1 MAYTP
6 VILATGGYDHKIRF
20 WEATTG
26 ACTKTLSFGESQLNC
41 LSISPD
47 KSLLAA
53 GGNSQLRLFDIKG
66 SSSDGKPL
74 ISYEGHSG
82 NVTAVGFQRDLK
94 WLYTGSE
101 DGTVRVWDPRS
112 GTSST
117 RTYECGSS
125 VNTVAL
131 NPNQA
136 ELITGDQNGNV
147 KIWDLSADRCREEY
161 VPAQDV
167 PVRSIS
173 ISFDASLVAVG
184 SHKGKVFMYQ
194 TTSEKVCLHPCSHEG
209 VREGESILTTHPLHT
224 HTHTPPNLAKQQKL
238 EIVGDFQ
245 AHTDYLLK
253 CVISPDINVVA
264 TTSADKTIKLWS
276 TSGKLETTLAQHQRW
291 VWDAVFSADSL
302 YLVSA
307 SSDYSA
313 RLWDLRT
320 GEVIRLYSAG
330 NNLAVTC
337 VALNDSES

>member
-26 ACTKTLSFGESQLNC
+26 ACTKTLSFGESQVNC

-53 GGNSQLRLFDIKG
+53 GGNTQLQLFDIKG

-131 NPNQA
+131 SPNQA

-194 TTSEKVCLHPCSHEG
+194 TTSEKVRMRPRDARKTMKERGGKIYIFSQP
-209 VREGESILTTHPLHT
+209 HPLPT
-224 HTHTPPNLAKQQKL
+224 KQQKL

-245 AHTDYLLK
+245 AHNDYLLK

>member
-53 GGNSQLRLFDIKG
+53 GGNSQLQLFDIKG

-194 TTSEKVCLHPCSHEG
+194 TTSEKVCLHPCSHKG
-209 VREGESILTTHPLHT
+209 RKRGRKYTHNPPTPYT
-224 HTHTPPNLAKQQKL
+224 HTAKPRQTTETRNCWGLSGAHRLPAKVRHLTRHKRRGHNLGRQDDQTLVDEWQVGNHPRTAPAVGVGRSFLRRLALPRLGQLRLLCTPLGLAHRR
-238 EIVGDFQ
+238 G
-245 AHTDYLLK
+245 H
-253 CVISPDINVVA
+253 SP
-264 TTSADKTIKLWS
+264 L
-276 TSGKLETTLAQHQRW
+276 
-291 VWDAVFSADSL
+291 
-302 YLVSA
+302 
-307 SSDYSA
+307 
-313 RLWDLRT
+313 
-320 GEVIRLYSAG
+320 
-330 NNLAVTC
+330 
-337 VALNDSES
+337 